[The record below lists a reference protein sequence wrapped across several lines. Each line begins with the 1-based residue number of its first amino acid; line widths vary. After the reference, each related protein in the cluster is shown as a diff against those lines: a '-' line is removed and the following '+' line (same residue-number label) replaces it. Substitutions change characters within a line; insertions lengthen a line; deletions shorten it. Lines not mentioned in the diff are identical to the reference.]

1 MRLLLLHIACIAT
14 LLIGAAATDAKAGDS
29 EPLALH
35 AEKETNADRFR
46 RGLGPLPPTRRVS
59 DHRELRVDPRPSSQ
73 PCTRLSNNVGTLRIR
88 RLSTGKDI
96 GYLSARSNHEK
107 AYTVGGR
114 RLALL
119 VAVPPTTPFGAAI
132 NLIAA
137 NPEDSRYPFL
147 GAVENGHGNLG
158 PGEAGVAILAGVA
171 SAVRSGGTPSSTAGT
186 SLTLAGHG
194 GIETQIWTMNCQTRQ
209 ITAQWTNPDGSHPRS
224 TIIFFDP
231 DREFLGL
238 TGDLGASK
246 AAVSDRIFP
255 VTMIFVPE

>member
-1 MRLLLLHIACIAT
+1 MRFLLLHIVCIAT
-14 LLIGAAATDAKAGDS
+14 LLIGAAATDAKAGNS

-46 RGLGPLPPTRRVS
+46 RGLGPLPPTRRGS
-59 DHRELRVDPRPSSQ
+59 DHCDSS
-73 PCTRLSNNVGTLRIR
+73 NVGTLRVR

-96 GYLSARSNHEK
+96 GYLSARVNQEK

-114 RLALL
+114 RRALV
-119 VAVPPTTPFGAAI
+119 VAVPPTTPFGQAI

-147 GAVENGHGNLG
+147 GAVEKGRGNLG
-158 PGEAGVAILAGVA
+158 PGEAGTK
-171 SAVRSGGTPSSTAGT
+171 RRYPSSTAGS

-209 ITAQWTNPDGSHPRS
+209 ITAQWTNSDGSHPRS

-231 DREFLGL
+231 DREVLGL
-238 TGDLGASK
+238 TGDLGLLK
-246 AAVSDRIFP
+246 AAEASDRIYA
-255 VTMIFVPE
+255 VTITFVPE